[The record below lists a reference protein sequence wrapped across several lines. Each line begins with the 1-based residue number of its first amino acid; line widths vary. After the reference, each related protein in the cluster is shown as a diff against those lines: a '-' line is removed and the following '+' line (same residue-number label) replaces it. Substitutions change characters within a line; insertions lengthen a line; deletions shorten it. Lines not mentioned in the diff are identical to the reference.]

1 MTHNILES
9 PVDGTFA
16 AELEHRIAVLVATD
30 ERSFPVYPNA
40 EASTHPMWKMYG
52 EYADIL
58 RAREA
63 GETEGLRI
71 VAVTSVREV
80 SWSEF
85 EDTVAPNSEH
95 GGFVADVE
103 RADGWKGRYSL
114 EISFGDAIA
123 ALRKGGEPYVE
134 RLEKALDGQREA
146 YYESYE
152 FGKASTLDDVR
163 NTLRD
168 AAYGST
174 GVDGTPAT
182 AEDVHAAMARYI
194 EHMLYGGHRGRMTED
209 DREAYKAARG
219 ILIRTRLAAEQDG
232 RF

>member
-52 EYADIL
+52 EWADIV

-63 GETEGLRI
+63 GEAEGLRI

-85 EDTVAPNSEH
+85 EDTVTGNSEH

-123 ALRKGGEPYVE
+123 ALRAGGESYVE

-146 YYESYE
+146 YYESYA

-168 AAYGST
+168 AAYGPT

-182 AEDVHAAMARYI
+182 AEDVHAAMVRYI
-194 EHMLYGGHRGRMTED
+194 EYMLHGGHRGRMTED
-209 DREAYKAARG
+209 DREAYKDART
-219 ILIRTRLAAEQDG
+219 IIVRTRLAAEQAG